1 MLFSV
6 VLLRYKRQGKEAGR
20 GQGKT
25 RMVVDNNLESQGK
38 LENIRGC
45 AKRNM
50 QCCSA

>member
-25 RMVVDNNLESQGK
+25 RLLVDNILESQGK
-38 LENIRGC
+38 MENVREC